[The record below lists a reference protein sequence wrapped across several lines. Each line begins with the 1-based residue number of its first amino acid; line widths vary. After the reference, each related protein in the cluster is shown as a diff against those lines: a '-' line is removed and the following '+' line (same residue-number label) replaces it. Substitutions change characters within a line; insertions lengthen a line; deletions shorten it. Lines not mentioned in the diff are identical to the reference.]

1 MKKIRVLSLDG
12 GGIRGIIPATVLEY
26 VENKLIEITSNPKAR
41 IADYFDIIVGTSTG
55 GILGCFYLTPNSQS
69 KKDGPSSKYTA
80 AKALEFYSEKG
91 SRIFNASK
99 RKGWLG
105 LRQLFN
111 AAQYSPQN
119 LENIFQEEFGDLKMS
134 ELLKPCLV
142 TTYDLIS
149 KTAFFFS
156 SVEPENKKREFFVKD
171 VTRSTSAAPT
181 YFPPAKIKNLATDK
195 TMMNIDGGVFANNPT
210 LCAYAECRNS
220 IFPKA
225 SYPSAKDMLI
235 LSIGT
240 GGGQFELP
248 DVSKSSRWGVISWA
262 KSIPEIMMDGGFDTV
277 AYQMKLLFETLE
289 KEYQLNYK
297 RIDVPL
303 DKRTYSKDMADA
315 SKPNIDALKIAG
327 KDALEAAIQGNDKEL
342 GLDKFIELLIE
353 NAPELNED

>member
-26 VENKLIEITSNPKAR
+26 VEKKLIEITHNPNAR

-55 GILGCFYLTPNSQS
+55 GILGCFYLTPNSTGGQN
-69 KKDGPSSKYTA
+69 GPSSKYTA

-91 SRIFNASK
+91 SQIFNDSK
-99 RKGWLG
+99 RNTWLG

-111 AAQYSPQN
+111 ATQYSPQN
-119 LENIFQEEFGDLKMS
+119 LENIFQEEFGNLKMS

-149 KTAFFFS
+149 KSAFFFS
-156 SVEPENKKREFFVKD
+156 SVEPEQKEREFYVKD

-181 YFPPAKIKNLATDK
+181 YFPPARIKNLVTDK
-195 TMMNIDGGVFANNPT
+195 IMMNIDGGVYANNPAM
-210 LCAYAECRNS
+210 CAYAECRNS
-220 IFPKA
+220 VFPQV
-225 SYPSAKDMLI
+225 SNPSAKDMLI

-248 DVSKSSRWGVISWA
+248 NIEKSNCWGVIGWA

-277 AYQMKLLFETLE
+277 NYQMNLLFETLE
-289 KEYQLNYK
+289 GKLQLNYK
-297 RIDVPL
+297 RIDVPP

-315 SKPNIDALKIAG
+315 SDKNIKALKIAG
-327 KDALEAAIQGNDKEL
+327 QEALNAAFQGNDKEY

-353 NAPELNED
+353 NAPE